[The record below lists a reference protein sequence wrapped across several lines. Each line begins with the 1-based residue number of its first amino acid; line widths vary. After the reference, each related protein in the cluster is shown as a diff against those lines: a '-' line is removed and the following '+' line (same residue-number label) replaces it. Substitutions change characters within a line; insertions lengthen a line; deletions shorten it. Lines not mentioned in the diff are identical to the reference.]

1 MTQIAHNKTTPPNN
15 SIMTF
20 KVNKKGKI
28 LKTTIKIK
36 DTTLK
41 ADVDIIFLGLAAIM
55 ISLINIIYLIGVF

>member
-1 MTQIAHNKTTPPNN
+1 
-15 SIMTF
+15 MTF